1 MANEIESR
9 DPAARPGEHARL
21 VERIRSG
28 DRRAEEDLV
37 ERFSHGLSLMLRRL
51 ARDPSLAEDVHQ
63 ETFRV
68 VLKKARAGEIR
79 EGEKLAGFL
88 RGTARNLL
96 LAEWRKGARLER
108 DGDAEALGEA
118 GRDPAADVAPQL
130 RQVLRHEEASL
141 VRKLLGELRF
151 ERDRQILVRFYLSED
166 TKHEICADL
175 GVEVARFKGVL
186 HRARERLREL
196 WERAEKRQRF
206 AEGMG

>member
-1 MANEIESR
+1 MTSETHS
-9 DPAARPGEHARL
+9 GEHARL

-28 DRRAEEDLV
+28 DRRAEEELV
-37 ERFSHGLSLMLRRL
+37 ERFSRGLSLMLRRL
-51 ARDPSLAEDVHQ
+51 ARDPALAEDVHQ

-68 VLKKARAGEIR
+68 VLAKARSGEIR

-88 RGTARNLL
+88 RSTAKNLL
-96 LAEWRKGARLER
+96 KNEWRQGKR
-108 DGDAEALGEA
+108 GDGEA
-118 GRDPAADVAPQL
+118 AAGAAGAAEPATEDAPQL
-130 RQVLRHEEASL
+130 RRVLRREEAGL
-141 VRKLLGELRF
+141 VRKLLGEMRF

-175 GVEVARFKGVL
+175 GVEAARFKGVL

-196 WERAEKRQRF
+196 WERTEKRQRF